1 MKKIVSLLLMLLSI
15 NMAFSNNKPIAN
27 RDKNV
32 EEERQVSSYHS
43 IDISGAYHIVF
54 TEKETD
60 KIKINAPEDV
70 LSLIKTE
77 VENNILKIG
86 KEDDKHKAISKT
98 TIYIPVNKKIK
109 SIICR
114 GAVNISNESTISI
127 DNLELDMRGSG
138 SVKLSLNT
146 SSLKLD
152 ISGAAVV
159 YLSGKTKD
167 FFAEIKGA
175 GNVKAQDFSSEN
187 AIIQIKGAGKA
198 TAHVT
203 HSLEASIAG
212 TGKINVTGSPTSQ
225 KKSIKGIGII
235 NIE

>member
-1 MKKIVSLLLMLLSI
+1 MKKIVSLLFMLLSI

-167 FFAEIKGA
+167 F
-175 GNVKAQDFSSEN
+175 SSEN

>member
-43 IDISGAYHIVF
+43 IDISGAYRIVF
-54 TEKETD
+54 TEKED

-167 FFAEIKGA
+167 FSAEIKGA

-225 KKSIKGIGII
+225 KKSVKGIGII

>member
-43 IDISGAYHIVF
+43 IDISGAYRIVF

-167 FFAEIKGA
+167 F
-175 GNVKAQDFSSEN
+175 SSEN

-225 KKSIKGIGII
+225 KKSVKGIGII

>member
-27 RDKNV
+27 WDKNV

-167 FFAEIKGA
+167 FSA
-175 GNVKAQDFSSEN
+175 EN